1 MFNFFNSLL
10 AFLETLGHMV
20 FSYIKSFLDL
30 LLSIPRM
37 LTFLFASFGYL
48 PEFVAPYAFIIVS
61 LSVIYLII
69 GRKGD
74 S

>member
-1 MFNFFNSLL
+1 MFNFFNSILD
-10 AFLETLGHMV
+10 FLQAIGHLIV
-20 FSYIKSFLDL
+20 RFFQSTIDL

-37 LTFLFASFGYL
+37 VMFLFSTFAYL
-48 PEFVAPYAFIIVS
+48 PSFVAPYAFIIIS
-61 LSVIYLII
+61 LAIIYLII

>member
-1 MFNFFNSLL
+1 MFNFFNSIL
-10 AFLETLGHMV
+10 AFLETIIHMV
-20 FSYIKSFLDL
+20 YSYITSFLDL
-30 LLSIPRM
+30 LLKIPVM
-37 LTFLFASFGYL
+37 IAYLFDAFAYL
-48 PEFVAPYAFIIVS
+48 PAFVAPYAFIIVS

>member
-10 AFLETLGHMV
+10 QFLETLGHMV
-20 FSYIKSFLDL
+20 FSYIKSFIDL
-30 LLSIPRM
+30 LLALPRM
-37 LTFLFASFGYL
+37 VAFLFASFSYL
-48 PEFVAPYAFIIVS
+48 PAFVAPYAFIIIS
-61 LSVIYLII
+61 LAIIYVII

>member
-1 MFNFFNSLL
+1 MFNFFNSILT
-10 AFLETLGHMV
+10 FLETFGHMV

-37 LTFLFASFGYL
+37 IQYLFDAFAYL
-48 PEFVAPYAFIIVS
+48 PQFVAPYAFIIVS
-61 LSVIYLII
+61 LSVIYIII

>member
-10 AFLETLGHMV
+10 SFLETLGHMV
-20 FSYIKSFLDL
+20 YSYITSFFDL
-30 LLSIPRM
+30 LASIPRM
-37 LTFLFASFGYL
+37 IEFLFGAFAYL
-48 PEFVAPYAFIIVS
+48 PAFVAPYAFIIVS
-61 LSVIYLII
+61 LSVVYLII